1 MAQHYRTEKKT
12 CFDFM
17 KDLNSIAQ
25 VYATEEEL
33 LRSFDEFYLALN
45 EALSTGDEERI
56 IEIMYASKFI
66 TTETNIIHAR
76 RAIKIFI
83 EGGELTNEAETIQTL
98 QLPRQNQL
106 TDHVE
111 REKTQSALDD
121 SSPPKP
127 TALLNNTK
135 KTKKKTKH
143 GKHK

>member
-1 MAQHYRTEKKT
+1 MAQHYRTEKET

-17 KDLNSIAQ
+17 KDLNSIAH

-33 LRSFDEFYLALN
+33 LKSFDEFYLALN

-56 IEIMYASKFI
+56 IEIMYASKFL

-83 EGGELTNEAETIQTL
+83 EGGELTNEAKTIQTL
-98 QLPRQNQL
+98 QLPGKNQL
-106 TDHVE
+106 TDYVE
-111 REKTQSALDD
+111 REKTQGSLDD

-127 TALLNNTK
+127 TALQNNIK